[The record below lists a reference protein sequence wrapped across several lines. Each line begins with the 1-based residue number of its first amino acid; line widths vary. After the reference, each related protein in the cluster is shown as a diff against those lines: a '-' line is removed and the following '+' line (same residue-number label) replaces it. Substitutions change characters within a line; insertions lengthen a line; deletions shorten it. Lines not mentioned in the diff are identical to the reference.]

1 MPFEEAQAIFQ
12 TQSLC
17 PECLKRIPAIRLAR
31 GNDLFMKKTCPD
43 HGEFEALLWR
53 GNPSYREWGPLK
65 SRVILNGP
73 SQKLYKAVLLIAD
86 SVRTIASKH
95 VRLCWK

>member
-1 MPFEEAQAIFQ
+1 MAH
-12 TQSLC
+12 
-17 PECLKRIPAIRLAR
+17 LKYCSGVEIHHTVNGA
-31 GNDLFMKKTCPD
+31 
-43 HGEFEALLWR
+43 
-53 GNPSYREWGPLK
+53 PLK
-65 SRVILNGP
+65 SRAILNGP